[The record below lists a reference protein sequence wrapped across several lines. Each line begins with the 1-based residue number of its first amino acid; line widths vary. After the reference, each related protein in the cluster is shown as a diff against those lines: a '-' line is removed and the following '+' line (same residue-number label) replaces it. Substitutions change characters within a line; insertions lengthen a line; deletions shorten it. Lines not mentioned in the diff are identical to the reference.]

1 MSKTR
6 KVYIGIEG
14 KVYEAPE
21 KVARLA
27 AKSGEDV
34 KISPPIDVLEAHFSN
49 ATIKSIKQML
59 AGEAAFTLKS
69 DEDIERHI
77 DEVFGKQD
85 RRCKKKNLRSP
96 IRKTS

>member
-27 AKSGEDV
+27 AKSGDNIR
-34 KISPPIDVLEAHFSN
+34 ISPPIDVLKERFSP
-49 ATIKSIKQML
+49 ATIRSIKQML
-59 AGEAAFTLKS
+59 AGQSASVLKTR
-69 DEDIERHI
+69 EDIKEWLDKMHG
-77 DEVFGKQD
+77 EEK
-85 RRCKKKNLRSP
+85 
-96 IRKTS
+96 